1 MSQPLPSKEAK
12 TSNLHNQKSVPALD
26 AGNIIVNPAKLEKLK
41 KIVKVSLFCEGKVI
55 CHGNPVFPWFFL
67 LEHLKSL

>member
-12 TSNLHNQKSVPALD
+12 KSNLHKQNTVAALD

-41 KIVKVSLFCEGKVI
+41 KIVKVSGRI
-55 CHGNPVFPWFFL
+55 NSSNFL
-67 LEHLKSL
+67 NCKDSRVYLL

>member
-41 KIVKVSLFCEGKVI
+41 KIVKVSLFVKEKYFNGFK
-55 CHGNPVFPWFFL
+55 
-67 LEHLKSL
+67 K